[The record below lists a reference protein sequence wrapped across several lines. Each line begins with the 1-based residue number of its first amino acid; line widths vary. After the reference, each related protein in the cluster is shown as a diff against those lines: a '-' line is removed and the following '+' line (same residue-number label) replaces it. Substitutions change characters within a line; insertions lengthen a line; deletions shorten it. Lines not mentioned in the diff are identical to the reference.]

1 MFDDLLQSIFKHA
14 ARYEAVK
21 KRLEECQQFLNDYY
35 HIVEFVKLSGPDAMK
50 LNKKLKEI
58 TRERRELKQE
68 YSKYQ
73 SFFSR
78 IKPELITS
86 AVNAAVNAGQDVDN
100 ISKEAHNSFE
110 TFLRET
116 S

>member
-1 MFDDLLQSIFKHA
+1 MFDDLIESIFKHA
-14 ARYEAVK
+14 ARYEEVK
-21 KRLEECQQFLNDYY
+21 RRLDECQKFLVDYY
-35 HIVEFVKLSGPDAMK
+35 HIVEFVNLSGPDAMK

-58 TRERRELKQE
+58 TRERRQLKQE

-78 IKPELITS
+78 IKTETITS
-86 AVNAAVNAGQDVDN
+86 AVNATVNAGQDVDK
-100 ISKEAHNSFE
+100 IAKEAHNRFE
-110 TFLRET
+110 SLLRQT

>member
-1 MFDDLLQSIFKHA
+1 MFDDLLQSIFKHG
-14 ARYEAVK
+14 ARYEEVK
-21 KRLEECQQFLNDYY
+21 KRLEETQNFLVDYY
-35 HIVEFVKLSGPDAMK
+35 HIVEFVKMSGPDAMK
-50 LNKKLKEI
+50 LNKKLKEV

-73 SFFSR
+73 SFFAR
-78 IKPELITS
+78 IKPETITS
-86 AVNAAVNAGQDVDN
+86 AVNATVNAGQDVDK